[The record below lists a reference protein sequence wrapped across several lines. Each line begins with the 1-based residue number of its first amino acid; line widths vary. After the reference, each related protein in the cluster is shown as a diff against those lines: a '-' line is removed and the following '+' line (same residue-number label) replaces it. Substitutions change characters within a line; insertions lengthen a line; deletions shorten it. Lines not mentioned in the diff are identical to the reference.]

1 VLGVSATAT
10 VRPVRDVSEIA
21 RADPVREAAGFGSVI
36 VDEMHWIR
44 ALDVGEVFLAEDD
57 GVAVGAGAALHLG
70 QTGWIGG
77 ICVVPHARGRGF
89 GGALTEAAI
98 AWLHERRTTTIL
110 LYATELGRPVY
121 ERLGFVADGSA
132 DLWVGQAPE
141 PVPARGVR
149 PGRPEDVDAALAL
162 DADATGEDRS
172 AIGRALWPTRA
183 FVFEGERGA
192 AIGGRFGGGTV
203 VARDP
208 EAGAALLRTS
218 LAAQVGQ
225 IRAAAPTG
233 NTAAAETLRELDFRR
248 DFTTPRMRLGPPVAA
263 KPDRLFRLYNLF
275 WG

>member
-1 VLGVSATAT
+1 MSATVT
-10 VRPVRDVSEIA
+10 VRAVRDSTEIV
-21 RADPVREAAGFGSVI
+21 RADPVREAAGFGAVI
-36 VDEMHWIR
+36 VDEMRWVR
-44 ALDVGEVFLAEDD
+44 AIGAGEVFLAEDD
-57 GVAVGAGAALHLG
+57 GVVVGAGAALHLG
-70 QTGWIGG
+70 ATGWIGG
-77 ICVVPHARGRGF
+77 ICVVPAARGRGF

-98 AWLHERRTTTIL
+98 AWLHGHGATTVL

-121 ERLGFVADGSA
+121 ERLGFVADGAA

-141 PVPARGVR
+141 PVSMPGIR
-149 PGRPEDVDAALAL
+149 PGRPGDVETALAI

-172 AIGRALWPTRA
+172 AISRALWPTRA
-183 FVFEGERGA
+183 FVFEGARGA
-192 AIGGRFGGGTV
+192 TIGGRFGGGAV

-218 LAAQVGQ
+218 LAAQIGQ

-233 NTAAAETLRELDFRR
+233 NTAAAETLRDHGFRR

-263 KPDRLFRLYNLF
+263 RPDRLFRLYNLF